1 MFGLRQFKDVS
12 PRIKFLLLVL
22 FMIACVLSLRA
33 IPVLR
38 MWGADLHN
46 IHIFEHCAAGRSP
59 YLINARVCGDQWNRP
74 FFYPPF
80 QFAFF
85 VWTRPFTLHTS
96 MVIWTAFLL
105 VSSAVIFLVW
115 TRRIARDA
123 SPGPRYQA
131 AIFWALLAVQ
141 YPFVFALERGNTDT
155 VNVLFWTLAT
165 LLFVR
170 RRIWLAGMA
179 AGIAAGFKLS
189 PVVAVVVMTGALFWT
204 QRKTGRWTWFLFGA
218 GALAAFA
225 LTLLV
230 FFGEA
235 KTYLLDVLPKYSDTY
250 TPRTIWGHSIPTF
263 VGPLYPNVARALIA
277 GLLGVWMWAGG
288 KAAARGNAA
297 MAFAGALAVS
307 TYVPRTS
314 FDYNLIS
321 TYPLLLLLFLR
332 AQRTNRWG
340 LLVFGVFAIC
350 GDRRL
355 FDHPHGTLLSP
366 EVHLAIELAF
376 LVVTAVVVARS
387 EEGDPTARS
396 APTGGRDTDVATS
409 AR

>member
-1 MFGLRQFKDVS
+1 MVGLRLLKDVS
-12 PRIKFLLLVL
+12 PRIKFLLLVK
-22 FMIACVLSLRA
+22 FMVVCVLSLQA

-46 IHIFEHCAAGRSP
+46 IHIFEHCAGGRSP

-85 VWTRPFTLHTS
+85 VWTRPFTLRTS
-96 MVIWTAFLL
+96 MHIWSAFVLL
-105 VSSAVIFLVW
+105 SSAVIFLVW
-115 TRRIARDA
+115 TRKIARDA
-123 SPGPRYQA
+123 SPGTRHQA
-131 AIFWALLAVQ
+131 VIFWALLAVQ

-155 VNVLFWTLAT
+155 VNVLFWTLAA
-165 LLFVR
+165 LLFAR
-170 RRIWLAGMA
+170 RRVWLAGMA

-218 GALAAFA
+218 GALTAFA

-230 FFGEA
+230 FFSEA
-235 KTYLLDVLPKYSDTY
+235 KMYLLDVLPKYSDTY

-263 VGPLYPNVARALIA
+263 VGPLYPNFARLLIA
-277 GLLGVWMWAGG
+277 GLLGVWMWGAG
-288 KAAARGNAA
+288 KAAARGDVA
-297 MAFAGALAVS
+297 MAFAGSLAVS

-340 LLVFGVFAIC
+340 LLVWGVFAMC

-355 FDHPHGTLLSP
+355 FDHPHGTLMSP
-366 EVHLAIELAF
+366 ETHLAIQLAF
-376 LVVTAVVVARS
+376 LVVAAVVVARS
-387 EEGDPTARS
+387 DEGEPTERS
-396 APTGGRDTDVATS
+396 APPSGHDTDVAMS